1 MRHYFC
7 HVYAVYL
14 SLQFSKKLFFRIRTL
29 LSFSVY
35 KIIITFA
42 PSAVQNGQKLIF
54 YCRIIINNAA
64 LTHIFANHF
73 AKVSQL
79 LQKLLVALH
88 YTLLLSH
95 FLLFIFQFI
104 PHSSLIRFAP
114 AQFLINIATI
124 NNMNGF
130 SHYSYSLTTPSLV
143 LCVVS
148 YTKKMHSIKQSTHFA
163 HKILITIPYV

>member
-7 HVYAVYL
+7 HVCAVYL
-14 SLQFSKKLFFRIRTL
+14 SLQFSKIIFFRIRAL

-42 PSAVQNGQKLIF
+42 LSAIQNTQKIIF
-54 YCRIIINNAA
+54 CRRIIIDNAA

-73 AKVSQL
+73 TQVSQL

-95 FLLFIFQFI
+95 FLFFIFQFI

-114 AQFLINIATI
+114 AQFLINIAAI
-124 NNMNGF
+124 NCMN
-130 SHYSYSLTTPSLV
+130 
-143 LCVVS
+143 
-148 YTKKMHSIKQSTHFA
+148 
-163 HKILITIPYV
+163 